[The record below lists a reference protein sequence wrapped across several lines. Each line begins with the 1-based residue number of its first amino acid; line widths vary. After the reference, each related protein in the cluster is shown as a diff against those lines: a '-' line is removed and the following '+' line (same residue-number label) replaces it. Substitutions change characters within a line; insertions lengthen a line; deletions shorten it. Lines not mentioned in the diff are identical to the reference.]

1 MSRTEDFGR
10 LREEIQAGHRDR
22 REFVADLSMEFV
34 ANLRRTVAG
43 LRKGFMDE
51 NRAAHAAWFGPTRA
65 EKTETAR
72 MKEAAK
78 AVLLKEAAAQAA
90 RMKEEA
96 KAALL
101 KEAAAQAVRMKEA
114 AVKAALLKEAAV
126 KAVLVRVTKKPSKKG
141 RGR

>member
-10 LREEIQAGHRDR
+10 LREEIQAGRRDR
-22 REFVADLSMEFV
+22 RELVADLSMEFV

-51 NRAAHAAWFGPTRA
+51 NRDAHAAWFGPTRA
-65 EKTETAR
+65 EKTEAAR

-78 AVLLKEAAAQAA
+78 AVLLKEAAQAA
-90 RMKEEA
+90 FLKEAAAKAARLQGAAA

-101 KEAAAQAVRMKEA
+101 KER
-114 AVKAALLKEAAV
+114 
-126 KAVLVRVTKKPSKKG
+126 KKPSKKG

>member
-22 REFVADLSMEFV
+22 REFVADLSMEFA

-90 RMKEEA
+90 RMKE
-96 KAALL
+96 
-101 KEAAAQAVRMKEA
+101 A
-114 AVKAALLKEAAV
+114 AVKAALLKEAAA
-126 KAVLVRVTKKPSKKG
+126 KTVLVKVTKNHRKRVEVVRRLCKDRYVLRWS
-141 RGR
+141 